1 MTEKTEQP
9 TPKKIRDAREEG
21 QIAKS
26 VEIATG
32 IQLAVLLGYFW
43 LRGEDIID
51 AFQSI
56 IEVAIASI
64 GEPLR
69 VAMGRVVT
77 VTGTLMLHLLAPVG
91 IVLILATVG
100 SVMAQIGPLFAPKF
114 IKPKGERI
122 SPLTNAKQ
130 LFSLR
135 SLFEFG
141 KSLLKVSI
149 LSIAFYLLIK
159 RYLYSFQFLPLCGTE
174 CGLRV
179 TGVLIGW
186 LWGILVLFYVVFA
199 IADLAFQKRTLTKQL
214 MMSRDEIQKEFK
226 NTEGDPHIKHKRKE
240 IHRDIQSGSM
250 AANVKRSTAVVRN
263 PTHVAVCL
271 YFVAGETPLP
281 QVIEKGIDAR
291 ARRMIAIA
299 EEAGVPMVE
308 EVHVARRLYA
318 RTEVG
323 DYIPAELFE
332 PVAEILNLVNE
343 MKQSDEGI
351 EDAETDADDD
361 AEEIET
367 GSDDGADDH
376 NGNVSNNVGDNVS
389 DNLGDNLGD
398 TEAEDTETDNDIDSD
413 SDAAGT
419 RPARG
424 GVDPRGGSG
433 RGPRTDPRRP
443 ADG

>member
-43 LRGEDIID
+43 VRGEDMID
-51 AFQSI
+51 AFQNI
-56 IEVAIASI
+56 IEVAIAST

-69 VAMGRVVT
+69 VAMGRVAT
-77 VTGTLMLHLLAPVG
+77 VSGTLMLHLLAPVAV
-91 IVLILATVG
+91 VLVLATVG
-100 SVMAQIGPLFAPKF
+100 AVMSQIGPLFAPKF

-159 RYLYSFQFLPLCGTE
+159 RYLYSFQFLPLCGAE

-199 IADLAFQKRTLTKQL
+199 IADLAFQKRSLTKQL

-281 QVIEKGIDAR
+281 QVIEKGVDAR
-291 ARRMIAIA
+291 ARQMIAIA

-308 EVHVARRLYA
+308 QVYVARQLHA

-332 PVAEILNLVNE
+332 PVAEILSLVNE
-343 MKQSDEGI
+343 MRQAEEGFGDDELDDEVDDEHTESDA
-351 EDAETDADDD
+351 DADSDTDTDTDTDTAIDTDTDTDTDADT
-361 AEEIET
+361 ASPT
-367 GSDDGADDH
+367 PSPSPG
-376 NGNVSNNVGDNVS
+376 
-389 DNLGDNLGD
+389 
-398 TEAEDTETDNDIDSD
+398 TD
-413 SDAAGT
+413 
-419 RPARG
+419 G
-424 GVDPRGGSG
+424 GVDPRGDSG
-433 RGPRTDPRRP
+433 CNPPSDPRRP

>member
-9 TPKKIRDAREEG
+9 TPKKIRDARQEG

-43 LRGEDIID
+43 VRGEDIVD
-51 AFQSI
+51 AFQNI

-69 VAMGRVVT
+69 VAMGRVAT
-77 VTGTLMLHLLAPVG
+77 VTGMLMLHLLAPVG
-91 IVLILATVG
+91 IVLVLATVG
-100 SVMAQIGPLFAPKF
+100 VVMAQIGPLFAPKF
-114 IKPKGERI
+114 IKPKGERV
-122 SPLTNAKQ
+122 SPLKNAKQ

-149 LSIAFYLLIK
+149 LGIAFYLLIK

-186 LWGILVLFYVVFA
+186 LWAILVLFYVVFA
-199 IADLAFQKRTLTKQL
+199 IADLAFQKRSLTRQL

-250 AANVKRSTAVVRN
+250 AANVKRSTALVRN

-271 YFVAGETPLP
+271 YFVPGETPLP
-281 QVIEKGIDAR
+281 QVIEKGADAR

-308 EVHVARRLYA
+308 QVHVARRLYA
-318 RTEVG
+318 RTDVG

-332 PVAEILNLVNE
+332 PVAEILSLVSE
-343 MKQSDEGI
+343 MRQAEEALDGDLDGDLDDEPDEEPDEEPDADSECGAEAGTEADSD
-351 EDAETDADDD
+351 TDA
-361 AEEIET
+361 ASPKP
-367 GSDDGADDH
+367 GPDGGA
-376 NGNVSNNVGDNVS
+376 
-389 DNLGDNLGD
+389 
-398 TEAEDTETDNDIDSD
+398 
-413 SDAAGT
+413 
-419 RPARG
+419 
-424 GVDPRGGSG
+424 DPRGDGG
-433 RGPRTDPRRP
+433 RGPRSDPRRP
-443 ADG
+443 ADR

>member
-56 IEVAIASI
+56 IEVTIASI

-77 VTGTLMLHLLAPVG
+77 VTGALMLHLLAPVG
-91 IVLILATVG
+91 IVLVLATVG

-199 IADLAFQKRTLTKQL
+199 IADLAFQKRSLTKQL

-291 ARRMIAIA
+291 ARQMIAIA

-332 PVAEILNLVNE
+332 PVAEILHLVNE
-343 MKQSDEGI
+343 MKQADEDV
-351 EDAETDADDD
+351 EDAEMD
-361 AEEIET
+361 AEEDAAEIET
-367 GSDDGADDH
+367 GSEDGADD
-376 NGNVSNNVGDNVS
+376 NGN
-389 DNLGDNLGD
+389 
-398 TEAEDTETDNDIDSD
+398 DNDIDINIDSD
-413 SDAAGT
+413 PDAAGT

-424 GVDPRGGSG
+424 GGIDPRGGSG
-433 RGPRTDPRRP
+433 RGPRSDPRRP

>member
-9 TPKKIRDAREEG
+9 TPKKIRDARQEG

-43 LRGEDIID
+43 VRGEDLID
-51 AFQSI
+51 AFQNI

-69 VAMGRVVT
+69 VAMGRVAT
-77 VTGTLMLHLLAPVG
+77 VAATLMLHLLAPVG
-91 IVLILATVG
+91 IVLVLATVG
-100 SVMAQIGPLFAPKF
+100 AVMAQIGPLFAPKF
-114 IKPKGERI
+114 IEPKGERI

-159 RYLYSFQFLPLCGTE
+159 RYLYSFQFLPLCGAE

-199 IADLAFQKRTLTKQL
+199 IADLAFQKRSLTKQL
-214 MMSRDEIQKEFK
+214 MMSRDEIHKEFK

-281 QVIEKGIDAR
+281 QVIEKGADAR
-291 ARRMIAIA
+291 ARQIIAIA
-299 EEAGVPMVE
+299 EKAGVPMVE
-308 EVHVARRLYA
+308 QVYVARRLHA

-332 PVAEILNLVNE
+332 PVAEILSLVSE
-343 MKQSDEGI
+343 MGQAEEGLEDDDPDGD
-351 EDAETDADDD
+351 EDATEDTDKTRDD
-361 AEEIET
+361 
-367 GSDDGADDH
+367 SDGDIGADTE
-376 NGNVSNNVGDNVS
+376 NVT
-389 DNLGDNLGD
+389 D
-398 TEAEDTETDNDIDSD
+398 TENDIDP
-413 SDAAGT
+413 DAASPNQGFD
-419 RPARG
+419 G
-424 GVDPRGGSG
+424 DVDPRGDSG
-433 RGPRTDPRRP
+433 RGPRSDPRRP
-443 ADG
+443 AEG